1 MGKKAAAADL
11 SKKNCSCGRHATGEK
26 EACRFCP
33 RVVCDSCRE
42 EYCCGPVC
50 EKCNSDREHL
60 MKCDKCDN
68 PVCEKCIVIT
78 KGLREGNTCKTCK
91 KMGSAAMANPGE
103 ATVSTEE
110 GIAA

>member
-1 MGKKAAAADL
+1 
-11 SKKNCSCGRHATGEK
+11 
-26 EACRFCP
+26 
-33 RVVCDSCRE
+33 
-42 EYCCGPVC
+42 
-50 EKCNSDREHL
+50 

>member
-1 MGKKAAAADL
+1 MGKKTATAANIA
-11 SKKNCSCGRHATGEK
+11 KQNCACGRHFMGEK
-26 EACRFCP
+26 EPCRFCP
-33 RVVCDSCRE
+33 AVVCDSCRE

-60 MKCDKCDN
+60 MTCDKCSE

-91 KMGSAAMANPGE
+91 KNASSPIASAQS
-103 ATVSTEE
+103 TVIS
-110 GIAA
+110 A